1 MVGGAMSRGAMTG
14 AAWRTAWPF
23 AIAAVAAAAFGV
35 SVVRAWPFT
44 VDDTYITLRYS
55 RNVAE
60 GLGPTFNADG
70 PRAEGYTTFLWMV
83 ALVLP
88 HALGLDA
95 VVAAKVL
102 SVLASAA
109 TMVVAARWARSEALA
124 AAPADSNGAER
135 AAWAG
140 ATAATCLAAVPAT
153 AVHAVSGME
162 TALFTLLLTS
172 AFATAADLVRGG
184 RHVAASATRL
194 CLLGLLLGLTR
205 PEGNLAALLIL
216 GTSAALI
223 PRGARP
229 GLVLRAA
236 LGWAV
241 PVAGYELW
249 RRAYYG
255 LWFPLPF
262 YVKLATPGLFPG
274 LPDVLAWLR
283 APVLHFAVLI
293 LPALVRPA
301 RSLAPA
307 LVAMGALVAFFI
319 LPQHQMGYDHR
330 YLAPLDPSLGVL
342 AGVGLARMLGRV
354 TATGAAGGAGVSM
367 RVSRSLGNVIAAA
380 ALVFAA
386 GLEAVDARAVIGGEA
401 DYGLGLEHA
410 HAHLGRE
417 LLALDAANAR
427 LVISDAGAVP
437 YLSRWWT
444 LDLVGLNDAVIA
456 TTGKRDPAWV
466 LGQRPDVVVFAS
478 PRTDRVEPWDWNPW
492 EPALY
497 DACVAAGFAR
507 VGLERF
513 ADDYW
518 LWVMAIPGSEIGRR
532 LARQMADAPR

>member
-1 MVGGAMSRGAMTG
+1 MVAGAMSRGAMTG
-14 AAWRTAWPF
+14 PAWPF

-35 SVVRAWPFT
+35 SLLRAWPFT

-55 RNVAE
+55 RNVAD
-60 GLGPTFNADG
+60 GLGPTFNASG

-88 HALGLDA
+88 HALRLDA
-95 VVAAKVL
+95 IVAAKVL
-102 SVLASAA
+102 SVVASAA
-109 TMVVAARWARSEALA
+109 TMVVAACWARSEALA
-124 AAPADSNGAER
+124 AEPADANGAER
-135 AAWAG
+135 GAWAG

-172 AFATAADLVRGG
+172 AFATAAGFVRGG
-184 RHVAASATRL
+184 PAAAARGTRL
-194 CLLGLLLGLTR
+194 CVLGLLLGLTR
-205 PEGNLAALLIL
+205 PEGNLAALLII
-216 GTSAALI
+216 GIAAALI
-223 PRGARP
+223 PRSARP

-236 LGWAV
+236 LVWAV
-241 PVAGYELW
+241 PVAAYELC
-249 RRAYYG
+249 RRTYYG

-307 LVAMGALVAFFI
+307 LVAMGALTAFFV

-342 AGVGLARMLGRV
+342 AGVGLARVLARL
-354 TATGAAGGAGVSM
+354 TAGGAADRAGAAGSM
-367 RVSRSLGNVIAAA
+367 RVSRSLVNVIAAA
-380 ALVFAA
+380 ALVLAS

-417 LLALDAANAR
+417 LLALDAPDAR

-444 LDLVGLNDAVIA
+444 LDLVGLNDAAIA

-518 LWVMAIPGSEIGRR
+518 LWVMAVPGSEIGRR

>member
-1 MVGGAMSRGAMTG
+1 MSRGATMGGT
-14 AAWRTAWPF
+14 WPF
-23 AIAAVAAAAFGV
+23 AIAALAVAAFGV
-35 SVVRAWPFT
+35 SVVHAWPFT

-55 RNVAE
+55 RNVAD
-60 GLGPTFNADG
+60 GLGPTFNATG
-70 PRAEGYTTFLWMV
+70 PRAEGYTTFSWMV

-88 HALGLDA
+88 HALHLDA
-95 VVAAKVL
+95 LVAAKVL
-102 SVLASAA
+102 GVLASAG
-109 TMVVAARWARSEALA
+109 TLVVAARWAWAEARA
-124 AAPADSNGAER
+124 AAPDDREG

-172 AFATAADLVRGG
+172 AFATASAHVRG
-184 RHVAASATRL
+184 RHDVATRL
-194 CLLGLLLGLTR
+194 CALALLLGLTR
-205 PEGNLAALLIL
+205 PEGNLAALLVI
-216 GTSAALI
+216 GTTVVLI
-223 PRGARP
+223 PKQGRRA
-229 GLVLRAA
+229 LLLRAA
-236 LGWAV
+236 LGWAL

-249 RRAYYG
+249 RRTYYG

-274 LPDVLAWLR
+274 WPDVLAWLR
-283 APVLHFAVLI
+283 APVLHFAVLL

-301 RSLAPA
+301 RSLLPA
-307 LVAMGALVAFFI
+307 LVAAAALTAFFV

-330 YLAPLDPSLGVL
+330 YLAPLDPTLGVL
-342 AGVGLARMLGRV
+342 AGVGVARVLARLSVAR
-354 TATGAAGGAGVSM
+354 TFPRAPP
-367 RVSRSLGNVIAAA
+367 RISRPLGNLLAAS
-380 ALVFAA
+380 ALAIAA
-386 GLEAVDARAVIGGEA
+386 GLEGVDARAVIGGEA

-417 LLALDAANAR
+417 LLALDQPDGR

-437 YLSRWWT
+437 YLSGWWT

-456 TTGKRDPAWV
+456 TTGRRDSAWV

-497 DACVAAGFAR
+497 DACVSAGFAR

-518 LWVMAIPGSEIGRR
+518 LWVMAMPDSEIGRR
-532 LARQMADAPR
+532 FARQGAQERR